1 MPDTAKAI
9 FGETKFLEVTNF
21 NLLFSSQAQRST
33 MKSIQFTELTSNE
46 QEALQGGVTLPVVG
60 GSTLPSLLDKLVP
73 QVESVV
79 PSLPL
84 PA

>member
-1 MPDTAKAI
+1 
-9 FGETKFLEVTNF
+9 
-21 NLLFSSQAQRST
+21 